1 MKAAKIGGACLLG
14 VAVLGGL
21 LAVFMFLDPLEGQGR
36 VESLVPGLFFGTV
49 ALVPGL
55 ALFLWARGRERA
67 EARVERAVG
76 LVRSHDRF
84 TTVELAGKLDL
95 PFDAAEALIL
105 ELAQRPDLDL
115 LFHRPDQSW
124 MHGARLRVKHAVVTK
139 CPSCGAG
146 VGSQVVF
153 VGESV
158 ACPYCHSPLRA
169 TETHLPQ
176 GPVRPFP
183 ARPDEVPD

>member
-1 MKAAKIGGACLLG
+1 MGI
-14 VAVLGGL
+14 
-21 LAVFMFLDPLEGQGR
+21 
-36 VESLVPGLFFGTV
+36 
-49 ALVPGL
+49 
-55 ALFLWARGRERA
+55 
-67 EARVERAVG
+67 
-76 LVRSHDRF
+76 VRSHDRF
-84 TTVELAGKLDL
+84 TTTEVSDKLEL

-115 LFHRPDQSW
+115 VFHRPDQSW
-124 MHGARLRVKHAVVTK
+124 MHRGRLRVKHAVVTK

-153 VGESV
+153 AGESV
-158 ACPYCHSPLRA
+158 ACPYCDSPLRA